1 MKVAVLGTGAA
12 GLALAVML
20 ARDGH
25 EPVLWSPSGKG
36 IGPLQSAPLR
46 AIGILDEEHAVAV
59 AGDIADAVAN
69 VDTVI
74 LALPAMGHRAVMDAL
89 APHLRTGQTII
100 ISSQASLGALYLQR
114 LLAARRIHLPIVGW
128 STTLLRARK
137 TANAEVRIAT
147 IRKKVDLAVLPVDLA
162 DAGLATCRALFGDR
176 FNTRSDLLAVSLSNI
191 NPQSHMALALLN
203 FTRMELAEKW
213 NQSDCST
220 EAVQRLNDALDAE
233 RMQIAAAFGLKVRS
247 LQEHSEQ
254 THGAA
259 KPQVVTY
266 GPATTETRY
275 TLEDVPF
282 GLVPILA
289 IARIAGVAVP
299 FHDAGLR
306 MFSALYGRDFATEN
320 DLLPD
325 LELEELAAA
334 DFLKI
339 CREGFAAT

>member
-1 MKVAVLGTGAA
+1 MRVAVLGTGAA

-20 ARDGH
+20 EREGH

-36 IGPLQSAPLR
+36 IEPLR
-46 AIGILDEEHAVAV
+46 SMPLHAIGILEEHHQVAV
-59 AGDIADAVAN
+59 AKDIGDAVGDA
-69 VDTVI
+69 DTVM

-89 APHLRTGQTII
+89 VPHLRASQTVI

-114 LLAARRIHLPIVGW
+114 RLAERGIRLPVVSW
-128 STTLLRARK
+128 NTTLVRARK
-137 TANAEVRIAT
+137 TADTEVRIAT
-147 IRKKVDLAVLPVDLA
+147 IRKKVDLAVLPVDLT
-162 DAGLATCRALFGDR
+162 DVGLTTCRTLFGDR

-220 EAVQRLNDALDAE
+220 AAVQRLNDALDTE
-233 RMQIAAAFGLKVRS
+233 RMQIAESFGLKVRS
-247 LQEHSEQ
+247 LKEHRDQ

-259 KPQVVTY
+259 KSQVVTY
-266 GPATTETRY
+266 GPASTETRY

-282 GLVPILA
+282 GLVPTLA
-289 IARIAGVAVP
+289 IAQIAGVAVP
-299 FHDAGLR
+299 FHDAALR
-306 MFSALYGRDFATEN
+306 LISAIYTRDFAAEN

-325 LELEELAAA
+325 LGLENLNAA

-339 CREGFAAT
+339 CREGFAPS